1 MSRKTKSGRQ
11 GKNGKNISSKS
22 NSKRIKGTE
31 YIGVGQMTR
40 DRSLFVKVDGLDED
54 IYVHPHKTRGA
65 LSGDLVRIVA
75 KGTKNVPGRKMEGEV
90 LEIIERS
97 KKPFV
102 GVLHRMGA
110 KAWVLMQSKNMPY
123 DIELDTAVLASEA
136 KSGYKVAAVVDDWP
150 RGSEYP
156 QGHVVDILGE
166 MGQNDTEMHAILAE
180 YGLPYKFEKEVAD
193 AADAI
198 SDVIGPAEMKGRR
211 DFRKTLTFTI
221 DPTDAKDFD
230 DALSFV
236 RLPGGNYEVGV
247 HIADVSYY
255 VKPGDLVDKEA
266 QERGTSVYL
275 VDRTVPML
283 PEKLSNKLCSL
294 RPGEDK
300 LTFSAVFEITP
311 KGKLVSCW
319 LGRTAINSD
328 YRFDYETAQ
337 KIIEDG
343 KGKRDID
350 DAILTLWG
358 LASIYRE
365 KRFKAGAISFERP
378 EMKVEC
384 DADGRPIAVH
394 QHISKEANWL
404 IEEFMLLANRSVAEW
419 VATAGKMDGRERQD
433 AKTFVY
439 RVHDTPNLDKLG
451 SLGKFAGH
459 FGYKISFKDADGGK
473 IAHRL
478 NELLGEAK
486 DKPEFYPMEMI
497 ALRSMAK
504 ASYSTD
510 NIGHYGLAF
519 NFYTHF
525 TSPIRRYPDLMVHRL
540 LARYLEGGS
549 SADKN
554 YFEGQCT
561 HASEREVIAANAERD
576 SIKYKLVEFMQDKV
590 DQEFEGRIS
599 GLTEWGM
606 YVEIEPTKIEGMV
619 ALRSI
624 RSDFYDFDEQR
635 YLIRGKRTRKIYRLG
650 DAVRIRVKSTNLEQ
664 RLLDFEL
671 IEAPAAL
678 SSPGRR
684 KVSRT

>member
-1 MSRKTKSGRQ
+1 MSRKTKSGKQ
-11 GKNGKNISSKS
+11 GKNGNFNREKNRKKIQ
-22 NSKRIKGTE
+22 GTE
-31 YIGVGQMTR
+31 YEGIGQMTR
-40 DRSLFVKVDGLDED
+40 DGSLFVKVEGLPDD
-54 IYVHPHKTRGA
+54 IYIRPQKTKGA
-65 LSGDLVRIVA
+65 LNGDLVRLIA
-75 KGTKNVPGRKMEGEV
+75 KPSKRLPGNKPEGEV
-90 LEIIERS
+90 LEILERS

-110 KAWVLMQSKNMPY
+110 KAWVLMQSKSMPY
-123 DIELDTAVLASEA
+123 DIELDTGELASEA
-136 KSGYKVAAVVDDWP
+136 QSGYKVAAVVDDWP

-156 QGHVVDILGE
+156 KGHVVDILGE
-166 MGQNDTEMHAILAE
+166 MGKNDTEMHAILAE
-180 YGLPYKFEKEVAD
+180 YGLPYKFEKAVAD

-198 SDVIGPAEMKGRR
+198 SETIGPEEMKGRR

-221 DPTDAKDFD
+221 DPADAKDFD

-247 HIADVSYY
+247 HIADVSFY

-300 LTFSAVFEITP
+300 LTFSVVFEITP
-311 KGKLVSCW
+311 RGKVVGSW
-319 LGRTAINSD
+319 IGRTAINSD

-337 KIIEDG
+337 TIIEDG

-358 LASIYRE
+358 LASIFRE

-378 EMKVEC
+378 EMKVQC
-384 DADGRPIAVH
+384 DADGRPIAVN

-404 IEEFMLLANRSVAEW
+404 IEEFMLLANRTVAEW
-419 VATAGKMDGRERQD
+419 VSTSGKMDGKERKD

-439 RVHDTPNLDKLG
+439 RVHDTPNMDKLG

-459 FGYKISFKDADGGK
+459 FGYKTKFDSADGRK

-478 NELLGEAK
+478 NDLLEEAK
-486 DKPEFYPMEMI
+486 DKPEFYPLEMI

-540 LARYLEGGS
+540 LARYLDGGT

-624 RSDFYDFDEQR
+624 RSDFYEFDEER
-635 YLIRGKRTRKIYRLG
+635 YLIRGKRTRHIYRLG
-650 DAVRIRVKSTNLEQ
+650 DPVRIRVKSTNLEQ
-664 RLLDFEL
+664 RLLDYEL
-671 IEAPAAL
+671 VENLAPAAKG
-678 SSPGRR
+678 SHRR
-684 KVSRT
+684 R

>member
-75 KGTKNVPGRKMEGEV
+75 KASKSIPGRKMEGEV

-180 YGLPYKFEKEVAD
+180 YGLPYRFEKEVED

-365 KRFKAGAISFERP
+365 KRFKAGAISF
-378 EMKVEC
+378 
-384 DADGRPIAVH
+384 
-394 QHISKEANWL
+394 
-404 IEEFMLLANRSVAEW
+404 
-419 VATAGKMDGRERQD
+419 
-433 AKTFVY
+433 
-439 RVHDTPNLDKLG
+439 
-451 SLGKFAGH
+451 
-459 FGYKISFKDADGGK
+459 
-473 IAHRL
+473 
-478 NELLGEAK
+478 
-486 DKPEFYPMEMI
+486 
-497 ALRSMAK
+497 
-504 ASYSTD
+504 
-510 NIGHYGLAF
+510 
-519 NFYTHF
+519 
-525 TSPIRRYPDLMVHRL
+525 
-540 LARYLEGGS
+540 
-549 SADKN
+549 
-554 YFEGQCT
+554 
-561 HASEREVIAANAERD
+561 
-576 SIKYKLVEFMQDKV
+576 
-590 DQEFEGRIS
+590 
-599 GLTEWGM
+599 
-606 YVEIEPTKIEGMV
+606 
-619 ALRSI
+619 
-624 RSDFYDFDEQR
+624 
-635 YLIRGKRTRKIYRLG
+635 
-650 DAVRIRVKSTNLEQ
+650 
-664 RLLDFEL
+664 
-671 IEAPAAL
+671 
-678 SSPGRR
+678 
-684 KVSRT
+684 